1 MGLGPL
7 TSRQF
12 WQLCGLTALALAGFI
27 GGCYLL
33 YWIVR

>member
-12 WQLCGLTALALAGFI
+12 WQLVGLTALALAGFI
-27 GGCYLL
+27 GGCYII
-33 YWIVR
+33 YRIVQ